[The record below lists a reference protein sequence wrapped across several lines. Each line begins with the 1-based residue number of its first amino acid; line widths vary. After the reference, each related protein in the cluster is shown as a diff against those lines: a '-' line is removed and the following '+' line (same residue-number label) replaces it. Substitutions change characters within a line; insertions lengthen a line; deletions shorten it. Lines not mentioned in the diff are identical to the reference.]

1 MKLPGRYK
9 GNRRTWQGRHEKV
22 VANCA
27 QCPWKSRPMN
37 PQKAEERYLRHIQ
50 TVHPQN

>member
-9 GNRRTWQGRHEKV
+9 GNRRTWQGRTEKI

-27 QCPWKSRPMN
+27 ICPWKMN
-37 PQKAEERYLRHIQ
+37 PQKAEERYLRHLA